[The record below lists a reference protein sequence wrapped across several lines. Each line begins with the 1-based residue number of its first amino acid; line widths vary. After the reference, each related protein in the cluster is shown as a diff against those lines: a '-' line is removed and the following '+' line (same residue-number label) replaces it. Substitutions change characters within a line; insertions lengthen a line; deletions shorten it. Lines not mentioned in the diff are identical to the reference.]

1 MRTELATISSTLDDV
16 AKRLSALVVVTEGD
30 AADLYVELVAA
41 ERSVNA
47 LQRRLSRT
55 ASRLT

>member
-16 AKRLSALVVVTEGD
+16 AKRLSALVVVTESE

-47 LQRRLSRT
+47 LRRRLSRS
-55 ASRLT
+55 ANRLS